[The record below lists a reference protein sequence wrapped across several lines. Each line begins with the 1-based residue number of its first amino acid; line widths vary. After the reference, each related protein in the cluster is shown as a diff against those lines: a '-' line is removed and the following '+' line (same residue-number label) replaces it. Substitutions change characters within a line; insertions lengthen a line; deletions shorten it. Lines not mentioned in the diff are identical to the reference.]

1 MTPRRTAPRRLA
13 IFLTV
18 ALIAP
23 LAAFAQATGAPG
35 APAQGT
41 TSGQALGPQATP
53 AQTAPAQFATVQTAP
68 SQAAPQSA
76 PSAAPSQTAPSQTAP
91 SQAGAPQGAAAAAS
105 SAGAPAQAYSGPAYD
120 IEIVIF
126 RAKAALGQPENWSAE
141 TTAGGTV
148 AGGEAS
154 SGSGSVGKLLT
165 VLPAANYRLT
175 AITTRLHSSG
185 TYEPVAHA
193 AWVQTASA
201 WGTHTGFT
209 LDSLGINVPGLSG
222 VIYLER
228 GEFLHLGM
236 ALDYMMQDPPPG
248 LNAPAGTTFVM
259 NETRRVRF
267 YQRNYY
273 DHPAFGVI
281 ALVTPARGPRP
292 PGR

>member
-1 MTPRRTAPRRLA
+1 MTPRSAPLRPLA
-13 IFLTV
+13 VVLIL

-23 LAAFAQATGAPG
+23 LRAF
-35 APAQGT
+35 
-41 TSGQALGPQATP
+41 GQAAGVQA
-53 AQTAPAQFATVQTAP
+53 
-68 SQAAPQSA
+68 
-76 PSAAPSQTAPSQTAP
+76 
-91 SQAGAPQGAAAAAS
+91 
-105 SAGAPAQAYSGPAYD
+105 APAQATAAQAAPSATTPSQGTRGQPQATAAKPASAAAPASQTAKPPAPTAAPQPPPAYAGPAYD
-120 IEIVIF
+120 VEIVIF
-126 RAKAALGQPENWSAE
+126 RAKAALGQPEDWAAE
-141 TTAGGTV
+141 TTAAATV

-154 SGSGSVGKLLT
+154 AGSGPVGKLLV
-165 VLPAANYRLT
+165 VLPGSDYRLST
-175 AITTRLHSSG
+175 IESRLRSSG
-185 TYEPVAHA
+185 TYQPVAHA

-201 WGTHTGFT
+201 WGTHAGFP
-209 LDSLGINVPGLSG
+209 LDSLGIDVPGLTG
-222 VIYLER
+222 EIFLER

-236 ALDYMMQDPPPG
+236 TLNYTMQDPPTG